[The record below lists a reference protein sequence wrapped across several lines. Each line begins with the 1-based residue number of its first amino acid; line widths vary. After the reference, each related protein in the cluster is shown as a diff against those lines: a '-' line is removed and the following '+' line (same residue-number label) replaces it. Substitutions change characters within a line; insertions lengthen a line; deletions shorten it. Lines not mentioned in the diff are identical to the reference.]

1 MIDTRK
7 LKVFLTVAD
16 CESYTAAA
24 RKLSTVQSTISHA
37 IHDLEEDLGC
47 SLFQKIG
54 KRMVLTDE
62 AVSLLDYGKKIASL
76 MEEAREAVNP
86 TCHWGKRRFTIG
98 ASLSASLTFI
108 PEVLRELNEC
118 FPKCTT
124 SIVTGNAPEIM
135 TGVRSGHLDIAISL
149 EPEHEPQLDFKP
161 VFCDEMCWVLSPLMP
176 WTEKPDMNDVAFKS
190 QRFIT
195 FCQDSYTCR
204 LVESFFKK
212 YRFTPQS
219 LTYMGSMEAIK
230 AFVKLGQGVS
240 LMPAWVA
247 KEEIDSGCLRAL
259 PTGSDDLKRRWGI
272 THRKGQLLG
281 DMEETFWRLCQA
293 SIHNKSIEG
302 YPVKTFPIKI
312 YEQPVAE
319 I

>member
-1 MIDTRK
+1 MIDSRK
-7 LKVFLTVAD
+7 LNVFLTVAD

-62 AVSLLDYGKKIASL
+62 ALSLVDYGKKIETL
-76 MEEAREAVNP
+76 MEEAKEAVNP

-124 SIVTGNAPEIM
+124 SVVTGNAPEIM
-135 TGVRSGHLDIAISL
+135 AGVRCGQLDIAMSL
-149 EPEHEPQLDFKP
+149 EPEHEPQLDFQP
-161 VFCDEMCWVLSPLMP
+161 VFCDELHWVLSPLMP
-176 WTEKPDMNDVAFKS
+176 LREKPDMSDAGFKS
-190 QRFIT
+190 QRFVT
-195 FCQDSYTCR
+195 FGQNSYTSR

-212 YRFTPQS
+212 NRFSPQT

-247 KEEIDSGCLRAL
+247 KQEIDTGCLRAL

-272 THRKGQLLG
+272 THRRGQLLG

-293 SIHNKSIEG
+293 SVHNKSIEG
-302 YPVKTFPIKI
+302 YPITTFPMKLC
-312 YEQPVAE
+312 EQPVAE

>member
-1 MIDTRK
+1 MAWRT
-7 LKVFLTVAD
+7 
-16 CESYTAAA
+16 
-24 RKLSTVQSTISHA
+24 QSRDHRRWTGTKAEGWHR
-37 IHDLEEDLGC
+37 
-47 SLFQKIG
+47 G
-54 KRMVLTDE
+54 K
-62 AVSLLDYGKKIASL
+62 
-76 MEEAREAVNP
+76 EEAREAVNP

-124 SIVTGNAPEIM
+124 SVVTGNAPEIM

-212 YRFTPQS
+212 YRLF
-219 LTYMGSMEAIK
+219 K
-230 AFVKLGQGVS
+230 FRFFVYL
-240 LMPAWVA
+240 
-247 KEEIDSGCLRAL
+247 
-259 PTGSDDLKRRWGI
+259 
-272 THRKGQLLG
+272 
-281 DMEETFWRLCQA
+281 
-293 SIHNKSIEG
+293 
-302 YPVKTFPIKI
+302 
-312 YEQPVAE
+312 
-319 I
+319 